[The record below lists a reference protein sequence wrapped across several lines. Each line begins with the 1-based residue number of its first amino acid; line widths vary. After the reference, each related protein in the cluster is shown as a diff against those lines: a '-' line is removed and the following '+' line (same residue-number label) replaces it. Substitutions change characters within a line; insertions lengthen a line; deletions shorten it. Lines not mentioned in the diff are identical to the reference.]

1 MDMNLRMGVETY
13 MNRKI
18 ILIDEEK
25 CDGCGLCVPSC
36 AEGAIQIINGKAKLV
51 GDRLCDGLGACL
63 GECPQ
68 GALSIEEREAE
79 EFDEVAVDKH
89 LTKLGAARPAGD
101 RDHSR
106 PAGVPSGNHD
116 HNRPTDVP
124 SGNLG
129 HHHAPACPGTMTRS
143 FAPAGTRTQTHALG
157 THGQHHETAA
167 EGILESQL
175 AQWPIQLK
183 LVPPTAP
190 YFRNADL
197 VLAADCAPFAYA
209 DFHRRFLRDRAVAIG
224 CPKLDD
230 ASYYVEKLAEI
241 ILQGHLK
248 SITVVHMEVPC
259 CSGLLWIVKEALAK
273 AGRAVQLQ
281 SVVIGIRGEILA
293 ERTIA

>member
-1 MDMNLRMGVETY
+1 MK
-13 MNRKI
+13 RKI
-18 ILIDEEK
+18 ILIDEAK

-79 EFDEVAVDKH
+79 EFDEVAVSEH
-89 LTKLGAARPAGD
+89 LAKLGAAQPNGSHA
-101 RDHSR
+101 
-106 PAGVPSGNHD
+106 
-116 HNRPTDVP
+116 
-124 SGNLG
+124 
-129 HHHAPACPGTMTRS
+129 HHHHPPACPGTMTRS
-143 FAPAGTRTQTHALG
+143 FAPAGARISSPGGVIASSPESPTVSTPQGA
-157 THGQHHETAA
+157 
-167 EGILESQL
+167 LESQL
-175 AQWPIQLK
+175 GQWPIQLK
-183 LVPPTAP
+183 LVPPSAP

-197 VLAADCAPFAYA
+197 ILAADCAPFAYA

-230 ASYYVEKLAEI
+230 AASYVEKLAEI
-241 ILQGHLK
+241 IRQNQLR
-248 SITVVHMEVPC
+248 SITVVYMEVPC
-259 CSGLLWIVKEALAK
+259 CSGLLWIVKEALVK
-273 AGRAVQLQ
+273 SGRAVPFQ